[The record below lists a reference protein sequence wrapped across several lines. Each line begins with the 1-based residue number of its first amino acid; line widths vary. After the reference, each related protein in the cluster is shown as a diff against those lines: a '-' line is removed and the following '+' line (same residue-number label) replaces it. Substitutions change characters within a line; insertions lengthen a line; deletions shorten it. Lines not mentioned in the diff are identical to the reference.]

1 MTRSIGKRLRT
12 AWALLIGGMAF
23 CCPRASAQAKAGPAV
38 VPIRANAILSAPAPL
53 AANPGFVLAPVLAAP
68 SLDATAPIAV
78 PAALAPAAPAAI
90 EGAAI
95 ADPTPWFTSDLADYI
110 YRSRHGGAAEG
121 AAGRLLEPALQ
132 QLKDGVVWD
141 AETPDEGLPGILQR
155 ALALPAPPRI
165 ERTKS
170 EIGTGANPV
179 FRVFAEDGTVLAY
192 AKILVKKADAHALNE
207 LTASAVLRGLAK
219 AAPSEFPQ
227 AAETL
232 GTYRLDEASVLH
244 LTAPQSG
251 SGLAEDMEKLRG
263 TSGEDRENRLRALE
277 RKAGAVGQALAEIH
291 GRSPRGP
298 VNGQEKGLFAGYLRG
313 LIDRLE
319 RERPETGA
327 RRIAAM
333 RRWADAALAR
343 FAAEEQLGT
352 YAHGDANLYNFRV
365 KDDFKVGFIDYGT
378 LFYSIGEDGR
388 GNRSPA
394 ADLGRY
400 VEMLSM
406 DDHGLRPRETKRLQD
421 AFLSAYAA
429 RARGY
434 GISMENLSDALEL
447 YRFYNR
453 LMGSI
458 LISPRVR
465 LSVPSAR
472 PAP

>member
-1 MTRSIGKRLRT
+1 MSAFLLALT
-12 AWALLIGGMAF
+12 AFGR
-23 CCPRASAQAKAGPAV
+23 PRAFAQTKAGPVAIAL
-38 VPIRANAILSAPAPL
+38 PANAFVSAPAPL
-53 AANPGFVLAPVLAAP
+53 PANLSLALAPVLSAVSIGAP
-68 SLDATAPIAV
+68 APIV
-78 PAALAPAAPAAI
+78 VAAAAPAAATP
-90 EGAAI
+90 AALE
-95 ADPTPWFTSDLADYI
+95 AAESSDTPPWFTPGLADYLH
-110 YRSRHGGAAEG
+110 RSRHGSAAEG
-121 AAGRLLEPALQ
+121 AARALLEPALQ
-132 QLKDGVVWD
+132 QLENGVVWD
-141 AETPDEGLPGILQR
+141 AKKPEEGLPGILQR
-155 ALALPAPPRI
+155 ALALPATPKI

-179 FRVFAEDGTVLAY
+179 FKVSAEDGTVLAY

-207 LTASAVLRGLAK
+207 LTASAILQGLAK
-219 AAPSEFPQ
+219 GAPIDFPR
-227 AAETL
+227 AAEPL
-232 GTYRLDEASVLH
+232 GTYRLDEASVLR
-244 LTAPQSG
+244 LTRPQRG
-251 SGLAEDMEKLRG
+251 RGLAEEMERLRG
-263 TSGEDRENRLRALE
+263 TSGKDRESGLRALE

-298 VNGQEKGLFAGYLRG
+298 VNDQEKGVIAGYLRG

-319 RERPETGA
+319 RERPEMDA
-327 RRIAAM
+327 RRIQAM

-343 FAAEEQLGT
+343 FTADEQLGT
-352 YAHGDANLYNFRV
+352 YAHGDANLYNLKV
-365 KDDFKVGFIDYGT
+365 QDDLKVALIDYGT
-378 LFYSIGEDGR
+378 LFYSIGEDGK

-458 LISPRVR
+458 LISHRIR
-465 LSVPSAR
+465 LRIPASR
-472 PAP
+472 P